1 MFQCS
6 DTVRS
11 TDILG
16 NIVELNKVKIGTTLH
31 DTLSYYAALL
41 RAMLYYIKVHY
52 TVLHSTI
59 LSYPILFYPILSY
72 PILPSSCSTMLYVPP
87 KTTRT

>member
-16 NIVELNKVKIGTTLH
+16 NIVELNTVKIGNALH

-59 LSYPILFYPILSY
+59 LSYSILSY
-72 PILPSSCSTMLYVPP
+72 PILILFYNAV
-87 KTTRT
+87 RTSKNYKNVIHIQTF

>member
-52 TVLHSTI
+52 TVLHITI
-59 LSYPILFYPILSY
+59 LSYPILLYPILS
-72 PILPSSCSTMLYVPP
+72 SSCSTMLYVPP